1 MWVDVNV
8 GNESQNAQFKSQVF
22 VVAGQSVEA
31 VEVTPEECFVTEGNT
46 IIKYKSFLCDS
57 KVIVPQYINGEE
69 ITNIANYAFSD
80 ANALVYMDYENDIS
94 IFVVME
100 EENMNYYR
108 SLLQSSY
115 DNWMIWTTDYQVVG
129 ASEFENWEYFESG
142 LNSGMIGY
150 LKLPNEYDLEEYGAF
165 DWSQYD
171 YTFRLGGLSENQK
184 SLYNSS
190 LEYVDL
196 SRLANLSEL
205 SQDSLADCYNLRK
218 VELPEGLVNIYGQ
231 AFSSASLLELYI
243 PTTVK
248 TIGGYAFYDNKL
260 QSLEINSEIT
270 ISLSAFSKNNLSK
283 LEINNTVSLNNASF
297 SDNPNLT
304 AENIHIGYFSNNTIN
319 DFITTAAETSE

>member
-150 LKLPNEYDLEEYGAF
+150 LKLPTEYDLEEYGAF